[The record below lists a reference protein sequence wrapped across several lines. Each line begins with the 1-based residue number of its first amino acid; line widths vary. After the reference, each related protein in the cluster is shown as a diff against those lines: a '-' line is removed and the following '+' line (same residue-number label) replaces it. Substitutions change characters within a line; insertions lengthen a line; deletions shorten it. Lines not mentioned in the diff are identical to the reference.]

1 MKVAAYQIRLSACRS
16 IDAIPRIAAK
26 VRWCES
32 NGVDVL
38 CCPEGALGGLADY
51 APVPADIAVSVES
64 GQLLTLLRPLVSDH
78 VTTILGFTELGSEG
92 LLYNS
97 AAILH
102 RGTVLGV
109 YRKLHPAINKS
120 VYAAGDQRP
129 VFKLSNVTFG
139 ILLCRDSMFSEPAR
153 TMAAQ
158 GATLL
163 FVPTNTGLPPGKAG
177 PELIDETRACDL
189 TRAVENS
196 AFVVRADVVG
206 NSGWLISHGATA
218 VTAPDG
224 SLIQSAGKNV
234 EELIVVEIG

>member
-16 IDAIPRIAAK
+16 IDAIPRIAEK
-26 VRWCES
+26 VRWCEL

-51 APVPADIAVSVES
+51 VPVPADIAVSVES

-102 RGTVLGV
+102 RGTVHGV

-129 VFKLSNVTFG
+129 VFTRSNVTFG

-153 TMAAQ
+153 TMASQ
-158 GATLL
+158 GATRCSSQPTLGSRQARPGRNSSTKL
-163 FVPTNTGLPPGKAG
+163 VPSMWHERWRTLRSSSGL
-177 PELIDETRACDL
+177 T
-189 TRAVENS
+189 
-196 AFVVRADVVG
+196 
-206 NSGWLISHGATA
+206 
-218 VTAPDG
+218 
-224 SLIQSAGKNV
+224 
-234 EELIVVEIG
+234 